1 MSSKAAGMDE
11 SLLGT
16 LVFDLI
22 TTAWPLSRARGGVM
36 CLATSP
42 ERAWNLCML
51 LRKLLSALPA
61 LVVALA
67 FGAPAVLPQAARAE
81 PVQTGHIE
89 VELVAQEAGAA
100 PGATVYVA
108 LRQKIQ
114 PGWHT
119 YWRNPGDAGDSTKIV
134 WTLPPGWTA
143 GDIVWPTPEKS
154 RVGPLLDF
162 AYTGEVLLPV
172 PISVPANA
180 QVGSIVTLK
189 AAAAFLV
196 CEQVCVPEDAVVTL
210 TLPVVAGTPATDPKW
225 GAKVAETLAKA
236 PKPAG
241 LKAVFHLE
249 GGVLKLAVT
258 GAPLKGADVAGAFFY
273 PYSGKV
279 IEHPPEQKIDCG
291 PEGLTLSLTPGYDF
305 TQGTPPTELAG
316 VLALNGAAYEIT
328 ATPGAI
334 PAEAGGLGAPP
345 AAPAKAA
352 GSSDGVSL
360 GLPLAV
366 AFAFLGG
373 LILNLM
379 PCVFPILSMKAAS
392 LTAHAHDA
400 GKTRAQGLAFLAG
413 VVVTF
418 LVLAGLLIAV
428 RAGGAAVGWGFQLQ
442 SPAVV
447 AALALLML
455 LVALNMSGVFEVGAS
470 VQGVASGAGG
480 TGVAGAFLTGALAV
494 VVAAPCTAPF
504 MAGALGYALT
514 QPPLL
519 SLAVFLALA
528 LGFAAPFVLLAFVP
542 ALLSRLPRPGPWMDV
557 LKKGLAFPMYA
568 TAAWLAWVFSQ
579 QTGSIPLAA
588 LLAASVLVAFAG
600 WLYGLGQAR
609 SIAGKNGVAAF
620 VIAGLSVLAAIALVV
635 AGVRAMPSASASTA
649 PAAALSSGPGL
660 PAETWSPEKVAA
672 LQAQGK
678 VVMVD
683 FTADWCVT
691 CKVNEGTALKGQR
704 VIDAF
709 KASNAVYLKADW
721 TKRDAVIAAALAE
734 HGRAGVPLY
743 LVYPKGSGAPV
754 VLPQLLT
761 EGLVVEAVEKAAKG

>member
-1 MSSKAAGMDE
+1 
-11 SLLGT
+11 
-16 LVFDLI
+16 
-22 TTAWPLSRARGGVM
+22 M
-36 CLATSP
+36 CVAP
-42 ERAWNLCML
+42 PPPRAWNPLMS
-51 LRKLLSALPA
+51 LRKLLSVLPA
-61 LVVALA
+61 LVIALLL
-67 FGAPAVLPQAARAE
+67 GAPLFTGAAQAQ
-81 PVQTGHIE
+81 PVQSGHIE

-100 PGATVYVA
+100 PGSTIYVA

-119 YWRNPGDAGDSTKIV
+119 YWRNPGDAGDATRIA
-134 WTLPPGWTA
+134 WTLPAGWTA

-162 AYTGEVLLPV
+162 AYTGQVLLPV
-172 PISVPANA
+172 PISVPADA
-180 QVGSIVTLK
+180 QVGSVVTLK

-210 TLPVVAGTPATDPKW
+210 TLPVVAGVPGPDPKW
-225 GAKVAETLAKA
+225 GAQVADTLAKA

-241 LKAVFHLE
+241 LKAMFHLD
-249 GGVLKLAVT
+249 GSVLKLAVT
-258 GAPLKGADVAGAFFY
+258 GAPLKGADVSGAFFY

-279 IEHPPEQKIDCG
+279 IEHPPEQGIERG
-291 PEGLTLSLTPGYDF
+291 PDGLTLSLTPGYDF
-305 TQGTPPTELAG
+305 TQAEAKPTELAG

-328 ATPGAI
+328 ATPGTI
-334 PAEAGGLGAPP
+334 PAEAGGLGAP
-345 AAPAKAA
+345 ASAPTKAA
-352 GSSDGVSL
+352 GSSQGASL

-400 GKTRAQGLAFLAG
+400 GKTRLQGLAFLVG

-418 LVLAGLLIAV
+418 LALAGLLIAV

-442 SPAVV
+442 SPVVV
-447 AALALLML
+447 AALTLLML

-470 VQGVASGAGG
+470 VQGVASGARGSGLGG
-480 TGVAGAFLTGALAV
+480 SFLTGALAV

-519 SLAVFLALA
+519 SLAVFLGLA
-528 LGFAAPFVLLAFVP
+528 LGFAAPFVLLAFIP
-542 ALLSRLPRPGPWMDV
+542 GLLARLPRPGPWMDV

-579 QTGSIPLAA
+579 QTGGIPLAA
-588 LLAASVLVAFAG
+588 LLAASVLVAFAA
-600 WLYGLGQAR
+600 WLYGLAQAR
-609 SIAGKNGVAAF
+609 SIAGKGGAVPFIVAF
-620 VIAGLSVLAAIALVV
+620 VALAAAIALVV
-635 AGVRAMPSASASTA
+635 LAARGEPPAPPPMVEGA
-649 PAAALSSGPGL
+649 PAASGASL
-660 PAETWSPEKVAA
+660 AAEPWSPEKAKA
-672 LQAQGK
+672 LQAEGK

-691 CKVNEGTALKGQR
+691 CKVNEGAALKGKR
-704 VIDAF
+704 LADTF
-709 KASNAVYLKADW
+709 KANDAVLLRADW

-743 LVYPKGSGAPV
+743 LVYPKGSGDPV
-754 VLPQLLT
+754 ILPQLLT
-761 EGLVVEAVEKAAKG
+761 EGLVIEAVEKAAEG

>member
-1 MSSKAAGMDE
+1 MS
-11 SLLGT
+11 
-16 LVFDLI
+16 
-22 TTAWPLSRARGGVM
+22 
-36 CLATSP
+36 
-42 ERAWNLCML
+42 
-51 LRKLLSALPA
+51 LRKLFSFVPA
-61 LVVALA
+61 LIVALLL
-67 FGAPAVLPQAARAE
+67 GAPAFTSAARAE

-89 VELVAQEAGAA
+89 VELVSQEAGAA
-100 PGATVYVA
+100 PGSTVFVA

-119 YWRNPGDAGDSTKIV
+119 YWRNPGDAGDATRIA

-180 QVGSIVTLK
+180 QVGSVVTLK

-210 TLPVVAGTPATDPKW
+210 TLPVVAGMPAADPKW
-225 GAKVAETLAKA
+225 GAKVADTLAKA

-241 LKAVFHLE
+241 LKAVFSLQ
-249 GGVLKLAVT
+249 GSVLKLAVT
-258 GAPLKGADVAGAFFY
+258 GAPLKGADVSGAFFY

-279 IEHPPEQKIDCG
+279 IEHPPEQAIERG

-305 TQGTPPTELAG
+305 TQAETKPTEMAG

-334 PAEAGGLGAPP
+334 PAEAGGLGAPAA
-345 AAPAKAA
+345 AAPPLK
-352 GSSDGVSL
+352 DGFVRFDDGPGL

-366 AFAFLGG
+366 VFAFIGG

-400 GKTRAQGLAFLAG
+400 GKTRVQGLAFLAG

-418 LVLAGLLIAV
+418 LALAGALIAV
-428 RAGGAAVGWGFQLQ
+428 RAGGTAVGWGFQLQ

-480 TGVAGAFLTGALAV
+480 GGGLGGSFLTGALAV

-514 QPPLL
+514 QPPLA
-519 SLAVFLALA
+519 SLLVFLGLA
-528 LGFAAPFVLLAFVP
+528 LGFAAPFVLLAFIP
-542 ALLSRLPRPGPWMDV
+542 GLLARLPRPGPWMDV

-588 LLAASVLVAFAG
+588 LLFACVLVAFAA
-600 WLYGLGQAR
+600 WLYGLAQAR
-609 SIAGKNGVAAF
+609 QISGKSAAVPF
-620 VIAGLSVLAAIALVV
+620 VVVGLSVIAAIALVV
-635 AGVRAMPSASASTA
+635 VGVRAVPATSASAAAPSAELST
-649 PAAALSSGPGL
+649 GPGL
-660 PAETWSPEKVAA
+660 TAEPWSPEKVKA
-672 LQAQGK
+672 LQAEGK

-704 VIDAF
+704 LVDAF
-709 KASNAVYLKADW
+709 KSSDAVLLRADW
-721 TKRDAVIAAALAE
+721 TKRDATIAAALSE

-743 LVYPKGSGAPV
+743 LVYPKGSGEPV
-754 VLPQLLT
+754 ILPQLLT
-761 EGLVVEAVEKAAKG
+761 EGLVIEAIEKAAKG

>member
-1 MSSKAAGMDE
+1 MS
-11 SLLGT
+11 
-16 LVFDLI
+16 
-22 TTAWPLSRARGGVM
+22 
-36 CLATSP
+36 
-42 ERAWNLCML
+42 
-51 LRKLLSALPA
+51 LRKLFAVLPA
-61 LVVALA
+61 LVVALLL
-67 FGAPAVLPQAARAE
+67 GAPLFSGDAKAD

-89 VELVAQEAGAA
+89 VELVSQEAGVA
-100 PGATVYVA
+100 PGSTVYVA

-119 YWRNPGDAGDSTKIV
+119 YWRNPGDAGDATRIV
-134 WTLPPGWTA
+134 WTLPAGWTA

-180 QVGSIVTLK
+180 QVGSVVTLK

-210 TLPVVAGTPATDPKW
+210 TLPVVAGMPGTDPKW

-241 LKAVFHLE
+241 LKAVFELQ
-249 GGVLKLAVT
+249 GSVLKLAVT
-258 GAPLKGADVAGAFFY
+258 GAPLKGADISGAFFY

-279 IEHPPEQKIDCG
+279 IEHPPEQAIERG

-305 TQGTPPTELAG
+305 TQAEAKPTELSG

-328 ATPGAI
+328 ATPGTI
-334 PAEAGGLGAPP
+334 PAAAGGLGAPP
-345 AAPAKAA
+345 AAPAKAH
-352 GSSDGVSL
+352 GSAEGASL

-400 GKTRAQGLAFLAG
+400 GKTRVQGLAFLAG

-470 VQGVASGAGG
+470 VQGVASGASGSGIGG
-480 TGVAGAFLTGALAV
+480 SFLTGALAV
-494 VVAAPCTAPF
+494 LVAAPCTAPF

-519 SLAVFLALA
+519 SLAVFLGLA
-528 LGFAAPFVLLAFVP
+528 LGFAAPFVILAFVP
-542 ALLSRLPRPGPWMDV
+542 ALLGRLPRPGPWMDV

-568 TAAWLAWVFSQ
+568 TAAWLAWVYSQ

-588 LLAASVLVAFAG
+588 LLAASVLVAFAA
-600 WLYGLGQAR
+600 WLYGLAQAR
-609 SIAGKNGVAAF
+609 QIGGKGAAVPF
-620 VIAGLSVLAAIALVV
+620 VLAALSLAAAVALVV
-635 AGVRAMPSASASTA
+635 VGVRAA
-649 PAAALSSGPGL
+649 PAASTPAAAASAEAPAGPGL
-660 PAETWSPEKVAA
+660 ASEPWSPEKVAA

-704 VIDAF
+704 LIDAF
-709 KASNAVYLKADW
+709 KASDAVLLRADW
-721 TKRDAVIAAALAE
+721 TKRDATIAAALAE

-743 LVYPKGSGAPV
+743 LVYPKGSGEPV
-754 VLPQLLT
+754 ILPQLLT
-761 EGLVVEAVEKAAKG
+761 EGLVIEAIEKAAKG

>member
-1 MSSKAAGMDE
+1 
-11 SLLGT
+11 LG
-16 LVFDLI
+16 
-22 TTAWPLSRARGGVM
+22 
-36 CLATSP
+36 
-42 ERAWNLCML
+42 RAWNPFMP
-51 LRKLLSALPA
+51 LRKLFAVLSALVIA
-61 LVVALA
+61 LLL
-67 FGAPAVLPQAARAE
+67 GAPLAKAD

-89 VELVAQEAGAA
+89 VELVSQEAGAA
-100 PGATVYVA
+100 PGGVVYVA

-134 WTLPPGWTA
+134 WTLPAGWTA

-172 PISVPANA
+172 PINVPANA
-180 QVGSIVTLK
+180 QVGSVVTLK

-210 TLPVVAGTPATDPKW
+210 SLPVVAGVPGPDPKW
-225 GAKVAETLAKA
+225 AAKVADTLAKA

-241 LKAVFHLE
+241 LKAVFDLQ
-249 GGVLKLAVT
+249 GSVLKLAVT
-258 GAPLKGADVAGAFFY
+258 GAPLKGADVSGAFFY

-279 IEHPPEQKIDCG
+279 IEHPPEQAIERG

-305 TQGTPPTELAG
+305 TQAEEKPSELSG

-328 ATPGAI
+328 ATPGTI
-334 PAEAGGLGAPP
+334 PAQAGGLGAPP
-345 AAPAKAA
+345 AAAPPLKAGFVRFDDGPA
-352 GSSDGVSL
+352 L

-400 GKTRAQGLAFLAG
+400 GKTRVQGLAFLAG

-418 LVLAGLLIAV
+418 LLLAGLLIAV

-470 VQGVASGAGG
+470 VQGVASGASGNGVGG
-480 TGVAGAFLTGALAV
+480 SFLTGALAV
-494 VVAAPCTAPF
+494 LVAAPCTAPF

-519 SLAVFLALA
+519 SLAVFLGLA
-528 LGFAAPFVLLAFVP
+528 LGFAAPFVILAFAP

-588 LLAASVLVAFAG
+588 LLAASVLVAFAA
-600 WLYGLGQAR
+600 WLYGLAQDR
-609 SIAGKNGVAAF
+609 RIAGKGAAVPF
-620 VIAGLSVLAAIALVV
+620 VLAALSVAAAIALVAV
-635 AGVRAMPSASASTA
+635 GVRAAPAVST
-649 PAAALSSGPGL
+649 PAAASAELSSGPGL
-660 PAETWSPEKVAA
+660 ASEPWSPEKVAA
-672 LQAQGK
+672 LQAEGK

-704 VIDAF
+704 LVDTF
-709 KASNAVYLKADW
+709 KASNAVLLRADW

-743 LVYPKGSGAPV
+743 LVYPKGGGEPA

-761 EGLVVEAVEKAAKG
+761 EGLVIEAVETAARGA

>member
-1 MSSKAAGMDE
+1 M
-11 SLLGT
+11 
-16 LVFDLI
+16 
-22 TTAWPLSRARGGVM
+22 PLRRLFAV
-36 CLATSP
+36 
-42 ERAWNLCML
+42 
-51 LRKLLSALPA
+51 LPA
-61 LVVALA
+61 LVILLCAGMAGLGGTA
-67 FGAPAVLPQAARAE
+67 KAD

-89 VELVAQEAGAA
+89 VELVSQEAGAA
-100 PGATVYVA
+100 PGSTVYVA

-119 YWRNPGDAGDSTKIV
+119 YWRNPGDAGDATRIV
-134 WTLPPGWTA
+134 WTLPAGWTA

-180 QVGSIVTLK
+180 QVGSVVTLK

-210 TLPVVAGTPATDPKW
+210 TLPVVAGMPATDKGW

-241 LKAVFHLE
+241 LKAVFALQ
-249 GGVLKLAVT
+249 GSVLKLAVT
-258 GAPLKGADVAGAFFY
+258 GAPLKGADLSGAFFY

-279 IEHPPEQKIDCG
+279 IEHPPEQAIERG

-305 TQGTPPTELAG
+305 TQAEAKPTELAG

-334 PAEAGGLGAPP
+334 PAGAGGLGAPP
-345 AAPAKAA
+345 AAPAKAH
-352 GSSDGVSL
+352 GSADGASL

-400 GKTRAQGLAFLAG
+400 GRTRVQGLAFLAG

-418 LVLAGLLIAV
+418 LALAGLLIAV

-447 AALALLML
+447 AGLALLML

-480 TGVAGAFLTGALAV
+480 SGPSSQGLGGSFLTGALAV

-504 MAGALGYALT
+504 MAGALGFALT
-514 QPPLL
+514 QPPLA
-519 SLAVFLALA
+519 SLLVFLALA
-528 LGFAAPFVLLAFVP
+528 LGFAAPFVLLAFIP
-542 ALLSRLPRPGPWMDV
+542 GLLARLPRPGPWMDV

-588 LLAASVLVAFAG
+588 LLAASVLVAFAA
-600 WLYGLGQAR
+600 WLYGLAQGR
-609 SIAGKNGVAAF
+609 RIEGKGALVPFGLAALSLVAA
-620 VIAGLSVLAAIALVV
+620 VALVAV
-635 AGVRAMPSASASTA
+635 GVRAA
-649 PAAALSSGPGL
+649 PAVAAATSAEVPAGPGL
-660 PAETWSPEKVAA
+660 ASEAWSPEKVKA

-704 VIDAF
+704 VVDAF
-709 KASNAVYLKADW
+709 RASDTVLLRADW
-721 TKRDAVIAAALAE
+721 TKRDATIAAALAE

-743 LVYPKGSGAPV
+743 LVYPKGSGEPA

-761 EGLVVEAVEKAAKG
+761 EGLVIEAVEKAAKG

>member
-1 MSSKAAGMDE
+1 MS
-11 SLLGT
+11 
-16 LVFDLI
+16 F
-22 TTAWPLSRARGGVM
+22 
-36 CLATSP
+36 
-42 ERAWNLCML
+42 
-51 LRKLLSALPA
+51 RKLLAVLPA
-61 LVVALA
+61 LVIALLL
-67 FGAPAVLPQAARAE
+67 GAPLFTGGAQAQ
-81 PVQTGHIE
+81 PVQSGHIE

-100 PGATVYVA
+100 PGATIYVA
-108 LRQKIQ
+108 LRQKIL

-119 YWRNPGDAGDSTKIV
+119 YWRNPGDAGDATRIV
-134 WTLPPGWTA
+134 WTLPAGWTA

-180 QVGSIVTLK
+180 QVGSVVTLK

-210 TLPVVAGTPATDPKW
+210 TLPVVAGVPGPDPKW
-225 GAKVAETLAKA
+225 GAKVTETLAKA

-241 LKAVFHLE
+241 LKAVFSLQ
-249 GGVLKLAVT
+249 GSVLKLAVT
-258 GAPLKGADVAGAFFY
+258 GAPLKGADVSGAFFY

-279 IEHPPEQKIDCG
+279 IEHPPEQGIERG
-291 PEGLTLSLTPGYDF
+291 SEGLTLSLTPGYDF

-316 VLALNGAAYEIT
+316 VLALNGAAYEVT
-328 ATPGAI
+328 ATPGTI
-334 PAEAGGLGAPP
+334 PAEAGGLGAP
-345 AAPAKAA
+345 AATAKAA
-352 GSSDGVSL
+352 SGGPAL

-400 GKTRAQGLAFLAG
+400 GKTRLQGLAFLAG

-470 VQGVASGAGG
+470 VQGVASGASGSGLGG
-480 TGVAGAFLTGALAV
+480 SFLTGALAV

-519 SLAVFLALA
+519 SLAVFLGLA
-528 LGFAAPFVLLAFVP
+528 LGFAAPFVLLAFIP
-542 ALLSRLPRPGPWMDV
+542 GLLARLPRPGPWMDV

-568 TAAWLAWVFSQ
+568 TAAWLAWVFAQ
-579 QTGSIPLAA
+579 QTGSVPLAA

-600 WLYGLGQAR
+600 WLYGLAQGR
-609 SIAGKNGVAAF
+609 RIEGKSAGVPF
-620 VIAGLSVLAAIALVV
+620 VLAGLSVIAAVALVV
-635 AGVRAMPSASASTA
+635 VGVRSVPAASTPSAVASAEA
-649 PAAALSSGPGL
+649 PAGPGL
-660 PAETWSPEKVAA
+660 AAEVWSPEKVKT
-672 LQAQGK
+672 LQAEGK

-691 CKVNEGTALKGQR
+691 CKVNEGAALKGQR
-704 VIDAF
+704 LADTF
-709 KASNAVYLKADW
+709 KASNAVLLRADW
-721 TKRDAVIAAALAE
+721 TKRDATIAAALAE

-743 LVYPKGSGAPV
+743 LVYPKDGGVPV
-754 VLPQLLT
+754 ILPQLLT
-761 EGLVVEAVEKAAKG
+761 EGLVIEAVEKAAKG

>member
-1 MSSKAAGMDE
+1 
-11 SLLGT
+11 
-16 LVFDLI
+16 
-22 TTAWPLSRARGGVM
+22 
-36 CLATSP
+36 
-42 ERAWNLCML
+42 ML
-51 LRKLLSALPA
+51 LRRLFSVLST
-61 LVVALA
+61 LVVAMVLGVSLLPARVLA
-67 FGAPAVLPQAARAE
+67 D

-89 VELVAQEAGAA
+89 VELVSQEAGAA
-100 PGATVYVA
+100 PGATVFVA

-119 YWRNPGDAGDSTKIV
+119 YWRNPGDAGDATRIV
-134 WTLPPGWTA
+134 WTLPPGWSA

-172 PISVPANA
+172 PISVPADA
-180 QVGSIVTLK
+180 RVGQVVTLK

-210 TLPVVAGTPATDPKW
+210 TLPVVAGTPAADPKW
-225 GAKVAETLAKA
+225 GGKVAETLAKA

-241 LKAVFHLE
+241 LKAVFDLQ

-279 IEHPPEQKIDCG
+279 IEHPPEQAIERG

-305 TQGTPPTELAG
+305 TQAEAKPTELSG
-316 VLALNGAAYEIT
+316 VLALNGAAYEVT
-328 ATPGAI
+328 AVPGPI
-334 PAEAGGLGAPP
+334 PAQAGGLGAP
-345 AAPAKAA
+345 AALAKTSHGAN
-352 GSSDGVSL
+352 L

-400 GKTRAQGLAFLAG
+400 GKTRIQGLAFLAG

-428 RAGGAAVGWGFQLQ
+428 RAGGDAVGWGFQLQ

-470 VQGVASGAGG
+470 VQGVAAGTSGAGIG
-480 TGVAGAFLTGALAV
+480 GSFLTGTLAV

-519 SLAVFLALA
+519 ALAVFLGLA
-528 LGFAAPFVLLAFVP
+528 LGFAAPFVLLAFIP
-542 ALLSRLPRPGPWMDV
+542 GLLARLPRPGPWMDV

-579 QTGSIPLAA
+579 QAGSIPLA
-588 LLAASVLVAFAG
+588 LILAAAVVTAFAA
-600 WLYGLGQAR
+600 WLYGLAQAR
-609 SIAGKNGVAAF
+609 RIAGKGGVVPFGLAAVSLVAA
-620 VIAGLSVLAAIALVV
+620 VTLVV
-635 AGVRAMPSASASTA
+635 GGVRHA
-649 PAAALSSGPGL
+649 PAAAPAAEATAPAGPSL
-660 PAETWSPEKVAA
+660 ASEPWSPEKVQV
-672 LQAQGK
+672 LQAEGK

-691 CKVNEGTALKGQR
+691 CKVNEGAALKGQR
-704 VIDAF
+704 LVDAF
-709 KASNAVYLKADW
+709 KASNAVLLRADW
-721 TKRDAVIAAALAE
+721 TRRDPVIAAALAE

-743 LVYPKGSGAPV
+743 LVYPAKGGEPTI
-754 VLPQLLT
+754 LPQLLT
-761 EGLVVEAVEKAAKG
+761 EGLVIEAVEKAAKS

>member
-1 MSSKAAGMDE
+1 MS
-11 SLLGT
+11 
-16 LVFDLI
+16 
-22 TTAWPLSRARGGVM
+22 
-36 CLATSP
+36 CNLAP
-42 ERAWNLCML
+42 VGRAWNPFMS
-51 LRKLLSALPA
+51 LRKLFAVVPA
-61 LVVALA
+61 LMGALLL
-67 FGAPAVLPQAARAE
+67 GAPLLAGAAKAE

-89 VELVAQEAGAA
+89 VELVSQEAGAV
-100 PGATVYVA
+100 PGGVVYVA

-119 YWRNPGDAGDSTKIV
+119 YWRNPGDAGDATKIV
-134 WTLPPGWTA
+134 WTLPAGWTA

-172 PISVPANA
+172 PITVPANA
-180 QVGSIVTLK
+180 QVGSVVTLK

-210 TLPVVAGTPATDPKW
+210 TLPVVAGMPQADPKW
-225 GAKVAETLAKA
+225 GAKVADTLAKA

-241 LKAVFHLE
+241 LKAVFELR
-249 GGVLKLAVT
+249 GSVLKLAVT
-258 GAPLKGADVAGAFFY
+258 GAPLKGADVSGAFFY

-279 IEHPPEQKIDCG
+279 IEHPPEQAIERG

-305 TQGTPPTELAG
+305 TQAEAKPTELAG

-328 ATPGAI
+328 ATPGTI

-352 GSSDGVSL
+352 GSAQGASL

-373 LILNLM
+373 LVLNLM

-392 LTAHAHDA
+392 LTTHAHHA
-400 GKTRAQGLAFLAG
+400 GKARVQGLAFLAG

-418 LVLAGLLIAV
+418 LLLAGLLIAV

-442 SPAVV
+442 SPVVV
-447 AALALLML
+447 AGLALLML

-470 VQGVASGAGG
+470 VQGVGAGAGG
-480 TGVAGAFLTGALAV
+480 NGVGGSFLTGALAV
-494 VVAAPCTAPF
+494 LVAAPCTAPF

-519 SLAVFLALA
+519 SLAVFLGLA
-528 LGFAAPFVLLAFVP
+528 LGFAAPFVILAFAP

-568 TAAWLAWVFSQ
+568 TAAWLAWVYSQ

-588 LLAASVLVAFAG
+588 LLAASVLVAFAA
-600 WLYGLGQAR
+600 WLYGLAQAR
-609 SIAGKNGVAAF
+609 SIAGKGAAVPF
-620 VIAGLSVLAAIALVV
+620 VLAALSLVAAAALVV
-635 AGVRAMPSASASTA
+635 LGVRAVPAASA
-649 PAAALSSGPGL
+649 PAAATTAQAPAGPGL
-660 PAETWSPEKVAA
+660 SAEAWSPEKVAA
-672 LQAQGK
+672 LQAEGK

-704 VIDAF
+704 LVDAF
-709 KASNAVYLKADW
+709 KASDAVLLRADW
-721 TKRDAVIAAALAE
+721 TKRDATIAAALAE
-734 HGRAGVPLY
+734 HGRVGVPLY
-743 LVYPKGSGAPV
+743 LVYPKGSGEPV
-754 VLPQLLT
+754 ILPQLLT
-761 EGLVVEAVEKAAKG
+761 EGLVIEAIEKAAS

>member
-1 MSSKAAGMDE
+1 MS
-11 SLLGT
+11 
-16 LVFDLI
+16 
-22 TTAWPLSRARGGVM
+22 
-36 CLATSP
+36 
-42 ERAWNLCML
+42 

-61 LVVALA
+61 LVVALLL
-67 FGAPAVLPQAARAE
+67 GAPAFTGMAWAE
-81 PVQTGHIE
+81 PVHTGHID
-89 VELVAQEAGAA
+89 VELISQEAGAA
-100 PGATVYVA
+100 PGSTVFVA

-119 YWRNPGDAGDSTKIV
+119 YWRNPGDAGDATRIA
-134 WTLPPGWTA
+134 WTLPPGWAA

-180 QVGSIVTLK
+180 QVGSVVTLK

-210 TLPVVAGTPATDPKW
+210 TLPVVAGMPQADPKW
-225 GAKVAETLAKA
+225 GAKVADTLAKA

-241 LKAVFHLE
+241 LKAVFNLQ
-249 GGVLKLAVT
+249 GSVLKLAVT

-279 IEHPPEQKIDCG
+279 IEHPPEQAIERG

-305 TQGTPPTELAG
+305 TQAEAKPTELAG

-334 PAEAGGLGAPP
+334 PAGAGGLGAP
-345 AAPAKAA
+345 AAAKTLSQPVA
-352 GSSDGVSL
+352 SL

-366 AFAFLGG
+366 VFAFIGG

-400 GKTRAQGLAFLAG
+400 GKTRVQGLAFLAG

-480 TGVAGAFLTGALAV
+480 GGGLGGSFLTGALAV

-514 QPPLL
+514 QPPLA
-519 SLAVFLALA
+519 SLLVFLGLA
-528 LGFAAPFVLLAFVP
+528 LGFAAPFVLLAFIP
-542 ALLSRLPRPGPWMDV
+542 GLLARLPRPGPWMDV

-568 TAAWLAWVFSQ
+568 TAAWLAWVYGQ
-579 QTGSIPLAA
+579 QTGSIPLGA
-588 LLAASVLVAFAG
+588 LLAASVLVAFAA

-609 SIAGKNGVAAF
+609 SIMGKSVGVPF
-620 VIAGLSVLAAIALVV
+620 VLAGLAGLAAIALVV
-635 AGVRAMPSASASTA
+635 VGVRAVPATSAPSVMASAEA
-649 PAAALSSGPGL
+649 PAGPGL
-660 PAETWSPEKVAA
+660 AAEPWSPERVKA
-672 LQAQGK
+672 LQAEGK

-704 VIDAF
+704 LVDAF
-709 KASNAVYLKADW
+709 QASDAVLLRADW
-721 TKRDAVIAAALAE
+721 TKRDATIAAALSE

-743 LVYPKGSGAPV
+743 LVYPKGGGEPV
-754 VLPQLLT
+754 ILPQLLT
-761 EGLVVEAVEKAAKG
+761 EGLVIEAIEKAAKG

>member
-1 MSSKAAGMDE
+1 
-11 SLLGT
+11 
-16 LVFDLI
+16 
-22 TTAWPLSRARGGVM
+22 
-36 CLATSP
+36 
-42 ERAWNLCML
+42 
-51 LRKLLSALPA
+51 
-61 LVVALA
+61 
-67 FGAPAVLPQAARAE
+67 
-81 PVQTGHIE
+81 
-89 VELVAQEAGAA
+89 
-100 PGATVYVA
+100 
-108 LRQKIQ
+108 
-114 PGWHT
+114 
-119 YWRNPGDAGDSTKIV
+119 
-134 WTLPPGWTA
+134 
-143 GDIVWPTPEKS
+143 
-154 RVGPLLDF
+154 
-162 AYTGEVLLPV
+162 V
-172 PISVPANA
+172 PISVPADA
-180 QVGSIVTLK
+180 RIGSIATLK

-210 TLPVVAGTPATDPKW
+210 ALPVVAGAPQADPKW

-241 LKAVFHLE
+241 LKAVFELQ
-249 GGVLKLAVT
+249 GSVLKLAVT
-258 GAPLKGADVAGAFFY
+258 GAPLKGADLSGAFFF

-279 IEHPPEQKIDCG
+279 IEHPPEQAIERG

-305 TQGTPPTELAG
+305 TQAETKPTELVG

-328 ATPGAI
+328 ATPGTI
-334 PAEAGGLGAPP
+334 PADAGGLGAPA
-345 AAPAKAA
+345 AAPVKAPA
-352 GSSDGVSL
+352 EGASL

-392 LTAHAHDA
+392 LTAHAHHA
-400 GKTRAQGLAFLAG
+400 EKARVQGLAFLAG

-470 VQGVASGAGG
+470 VQNAASGAGG
-480 TGVAGAFLTGALAV
+480 GGNGVGGSFLTGALAV
-494 VVAAPCTAPF
+494 LVAAPCTAPF

-514 QPPLL
+514 QPPLP
-519 SLAVFLALA
+519 SLAVFLGLA
-528 LGFAAPFVLLAFVP
+528 LGFAAPFVILSFVPGLLA
-542 ALLSRLPRPGPWMDV
+542 RLPRPGPWMDV

-568 TAAWLAWVFSQ
+568 TAAWLAWVYSQ
-579 QTGSIPLAA
+579 QTGGIPLAA
-588 LLAASVLVAFAG
+588 LLAASVLVAFAA

-609 SIAGKNGVAAF
+609 RIEGKGAA
-620 VIAGLSVLAAIALVV
+620 VPLGLAALSLAAAVALVV
-635 AGVRAMPSASASTA
+635 LGVRAVPATSTS
-649 PAAALSSGPGL
+649 AAAPDQAAAGPGL
-660 PAETWSPEKVAA
+660 ASEPWSPEKVKD

-704 VIDAF
+704 LVDAF
-709 KASNAVYLKADW
+709 KANDAVLLRADW

-743 LVYPKGSGAPV
+743 LVYPKGGGEPV
-754 VLPQLLT
+754 ILPQLLT
-761 EGLVVEAVEKAAKG
+761 EGLVIEAVEKAAKG

>member
-1 MSSKAAGMDE
+1 MF
-11 SLLGT
+11 
-16 LVFDLI
+16 V
-22 TTAWPLSRARGGVM
+22 RR
-36 CLATSP
+36 
-42 ERAWNLCML
+42 
-51 LRKLLSALPA
+51 LLSLVPA
-61 LVVALA
+61 LLVAAALA
-67 FGAPAVLPQAARAE
+67 SPVLPGLARAA

-89 VELVAQEAGAA
+89 VELVGQETGAA
-100 PGATVYVA
+100 PGATLFVA

-119 YWRNPGDAGDSTKIV
+119 YWRNPGDAGDATRIA

-154 RVGPLLDF
+154 RVGPLLDY
-162 AYTGEVLLPV
+162 AYTGQVLLPT
-172 PISVPANA
+172 PITVPADA
-180 QVGSIVTLK
+180 RVGSVVTLK

-210 TLPVVAGTPATDPKW
+210 TLPVVAGMPAADPVW
-225 GAKVAETLAKA
+225 GQKIAETLAKA

-241 LKAVFHLE
+241 LKAVFSLQ
-249 GGVLKLAVT
+249 GPVLKLAVT
-258 GAPLKGADVAGAFFY
+258 GAPLVGADLAGAYFY
-273 PYSGKV
+273 PYSGKA
-279 IEHPPEQKIDCG
+279 IEHPPEQGIERG
-291 PEGLTLSLTPGYDF
+291 PRGLTLSLTPGYDF
-305 TQGTPPTELAG
+305 TQGTPPAQLDG
-316 VLALNGAAYEIT
+316 VLALNGAAYEIAAT
-328 ATPGAI
+328 AGTI
-334 PAEAGGLGAPP
+334 PADAQGLGPP

-352 GSSDGVSL
+352 GASL

-392 LTAHAHDA
+392 LAAHAHHA
-400 GKTRAQGLAFLAG
+400 GRTRLQGLAFLAG

-442 SPAVV
+442 SPPVV
-447 AALALLML
+447 AVLALLVL

-470 VQGVASGAGG
+470 VQGVGSGASGE
-480 TGVAGAFLTGALAV
+480 GVAGAFLTGALAV

-519 SLAVFLALA
+519 SLAVFLGLA
-528 LGFAAPFVLLAFVP
+528 LGFAAPFVLLAFIP
-542 ALLSRLPRPGPWMDV
+542 GLLARLPRPGPWMDL

-579 QTGSIPLAA
+579 QAGGMPLAA
-588 LLAASVLVAFAG
+588 LLAASVLVAFAA
-600 WLYGLGQAR
+600 WLYGLAQAR
-609 SIAGKNGVAAF
+609 RIAGQGAAVPF
-620 VIAGLSVLAAIALVV
+620 AAAALSLIAAVALVAV
-635 AGVRAMPSASASTA
+635 GLRAEPGPATAASPASTA
-649 PAAALSSGPGL
+649 PAGPGL
-660 PAETWSPEKVAA
+660 AAEPWSPEKVAA

-704 VIDAF
+704 LADAF
-709 KASNAVYLKADW
+709 KASNAVLLRADW
-721 TKRDAVIAAALAE
+721 TRRDATIAAALAE

-743 LVYPKGSGAPV
+743 LVYPKGGGDPA

-761 EGLVVEAVEKAAKG
+761 EGLVIEAIEKAAA

>member
-1 MSSKAAGMDE
+1 M
-11 SLLGT
+11 
-16 LVFDLI
+16 
-22 TTAWPLSRARGGVM
+22 PLRRLFAV
-36 CLATSP
+36 
-42 ERAWNLCML
+42 
-51 LRKLLSALPA
+51 LPA
-61 LVVALA
+61 LVILLCA
-67 FGAPAVLPQAARAE
+67 GAMGLGGTAKAD

-89 VELVAQEAGAA
+89 VELVSQEAGAA
-100 PGATVYVA
+100 PGSTVYVA

-119 YWRNPGDAGDSTKIV
+119 YWRNPGDAGDATRIV
-134 WTLPPGWTA
+134 WTLPAGWTA

-172 PISVPANA
+172 PISVPASA
-180 QVGSIVTLK
+180 QVGSVVTLR

-210 TLPVVAGTPATDPKW
+210 TLPVVAGVPGADPKW
-225 GAKVAETLAKA
+225 GTKVAETLAKA

-241 LKAVFHLE
+241 LKAVFALQ
-249 GGVLKLAVT
+249 GSVLKLAVT
-258 GAPLKGADVAGAFFY
+258 GAPLKGADLSGAFFY

-279 IEHPPEQKIDCG
+279 IEHPPEQAIERG

-305 TQGTPPTELAG
+305 TQAEAKPTELAG

-334 PAEAGGLGAPP
+334 PAGAGGLGAPP
-345 AAPAKAA
+345 AAPAKAQA
-352 GSSDGVSL
+352 SDGASL

-400 GKTRAQGLAFLAG
+400 GRTRVQGLAFLAG

-447 AALALLML
+447 AGLALLML

-480 TGVAGAFLTGALAV
+480 SGSSSQGLGGSFLTGALAV

-514 QPPLL
+514 QPPLA
-519 SLAVFLALA
+519 SLLVFLALA
-528 LGFAAPFVLLAFVP
+528 LGFAAPFVLLAFIP
-542 ALLSRLPRPGPWMDV
+542 GLLARLPRPGPWMDV

-568 TAAWLAWVFSQ
+568 TAAWLAWVYSQ

-588 LLAASVLVAFAG
+588 LLAASVLVAFAA
-600 WLYGLGQAR
+600 WLYGLAQAR
-609 SIAGKNGVAAF
+609 RIEGKGATAPF
-620 VIAGLSVLAAIALVV
+620 ILAALSLAAALALVV
-635 AGVRAMPSASASTA
+635 AGVRAAPAASA
-649 PAAALSSGPGL
+649 PAAASAEAAAGPGL
-660 PAETWSPEKVAA
+660 ASEPWSPEKVKA

-704 VIDAF
+704 LVDAF
-709 KASNAVYLKADW
+709 KASDAVLLRADW
-721 TKRDAVIAAALAE
+721 TKRDATIAAALAE

-743 LVYPKGSGAPV
+743 LVYPKGSGEPV
-754 VLPQLLT
+754 ILPQLLT
-761 EGLVVEAVEKAAKG
+761 EGLVIEAVETAART

>member
-1 MSSKAAGMDE
+1 
-11 SLLGT
+11 
-16 LVFDLI
+16 
-22 TTAWPLSRARGGVM
+22 
-36 CLATSP
+36 
-42 ERAWNLCML
+42 ML
-51 LRKLLSALPA
+51 LRRLSSVLPA
-61 LVVALA
+61 LIAVLALGGPLLAGKALA
-67 FGAPAVLPQAARAE
+67 D

-89 VELVAQEAGAA
+89 VELVSQEAGAA
-100 PGATVYVA
+100 PGATLFVA

-119 YWRNPGDAGDSTKIV
+119 YWRNPGDAGDATKIV
-134 WTLPPGWTA
+134 WTLPTGWTA
-143 GDIVWPTPEKS
+143 GDIVWPTPEQS

-162 AYTGEVLLPV
+162 AYSGEVLLPV
-172 PISVPANA
+172 PISVPADA
-180 QVGSIVTLK
+180 QVGSVVTLK

-210 TLPVVAGTPATDPKW
+210 TLPVVAGVPAADPKW

-241 LKAVFHLE
+241 LRAVFRLE
-249 GGVLKLAVT
+249 GAVLKLAVT
-258 GAPLKGADVAGAFFY
+258 GPPLKGADVSGAFFY

-279 IEHPPEQKIDCG
+279 IEHPPEQKIERG
-291 PEGLTLSLTPGYDF
+291 PDGLTLSLTPGYDF
-305 TQGTPPTELAG
+305 TQAETPPTELAG
-316 VLALNGAAYEIT
+316 VLALDGAAYEIT
-328 ATPGAI
+328 ATPGTL
-334 PAEAGGLGAPP
+334 PPGAGGLGAP
-345 AAPAKAA
+345 AAPAKTA
-352 GSSDGVSL
+352 GGASAL

-400 GKTRAQGLAFLAG
+400 GKTRVQGLAFLVG

-418 LVLAGLLIAV
+418 LALAGLLLAV

-442 SPAVV
+442 TPAVV

-470 VQGVASGAGG
+470 VQGVASGASGG
-480 TGVAGAFLTGALAV
+480 GLGGSFLTGALAV

-519 SLAVFLALA
+519 SLAVFLGLA
-528 LGFAAPFVLLAFVP
+528 LGFAAPFVLLAFIP
-542 ALLSRLPRPGPWMDV
+542 GLLAGLPRPGPWMDV

-588 LLAASVLVAFAG
+588 LLAASVLVAFAA

-609 SIAGKNGVAAF
+609 RIAGKGAMVPLA
-620 VIAGLSVLAAIALVV
+620 LAALSLAAAVALVV
-635 AGVRAMPSASASTA
+635 LQLAFLSALAAAGFITAPTSVAASTET
-649 PAAALSSGPGL
+649 PAGPGL
-660 PAETWSPEKVAA
+660 TAEVWSPEKVKE
-672 LQAQGK
+672 LQAEGK

-691 CKVNEGTALKGQR
+691 CKVNEGAALKGQR
-704 VIDAF
+704 LVDAF
-709 KASNAVYLKADW
+709 KASNAVLLRADW
-721 TKRDAVIAAALAE
+721 TRRDATIAAALAE

-743 LVYPKGSGAPV
+743 LVYPKSGGAPV
-754 VLPQLLT
+754 ILPQLLT
-761 EGLVVEAVEKAAKG
+761 EGLVIEAVEKAAKS

>member
-1 MSSKAAGMDE
+1 
-11 SLLGT
+11 
-16 LVFDLI
+16 
-22 TTAWPLSRARGGVM
+22 
-36 CLATSP
+36 
-42 ERAWNLCML
+42 ML
-51 LRKLLSALPA
+51 LRRLLSVLPA

-67 FGAPAVLPQAARAE
+67 FGAPLLPGKATAA

-100 PGATVYVA
+100 PGATVFVA

-119 YWRNPGDAGDSTKIV
+119 YWRNPGDAGDATRIV

-172 PISVPANA
+172 PITVPADA
-180 QVGSIVTLK
+180 RVGSVVTLK

-210 TLPVVAGTPATDPKW
+210 TLPVVAGMPATDPAW
-225 GAKVAETLAKA
+225 GAKIAETLAKA
-236 PKPAG
+236 PKSAG
-241 LKAVFHLE
+241 LKAVFNLQ

-258 GAPLKGADVAGAFFY
+258 GPPLKGADLSGAFFY

-279 IEHPPEQKIDCG
+279 IEHPPEQAIERG

-305 TQGTPPTELAG
+305 TQGTPPTQLSG
-316 VLALNGAAYEIT
+316 VLALNGAAYEVT
-328 ATPGAI
+328 ATAGMI
-334 PAEAGGLGAPP
+334 PAGAGGLGAPP
-345 AAPAKAA
+345 AAPPLKAGFVRFDE
-352 GSSDGVSL
+352 GSSL

-400 GKTRAQGLAFLAG
+400 GKTRVQGLAFLAG

-418 LVLAGLLIAV
+418 LALAGLLIAV
-428 RAGGAAVGWGFQLQ
+428 RAGGDAVGWGFQLQ
-442 SPAVV
+442 SPPVV
-447 AALALLML
+447 AALSLLML

-470 VQGVASGAGG
+470 VQGVGSRAGG
-480 TGVAGAFLTGALAV
+480 EGIGGSFLTGALAV

-519 SLAVFLALA
+519 ALAVFLGLA
-528 LGFAAPFVLLAFVP
+528 LGFAAPFVLLAFIP
-542 ALLSRLPRPGPWMDV
+542 GLLARLPRPGPWMDV

-579 QTGSIPLAA
+579 QTGSIPLA
-588 LLAASVLVAFAG
+588 LILAAAVLTAFAA
-600 WLYGLGQAR
+600 WLYGLAQAR
-609 SIAGKNGVAAF
+609 RIEGKGAAVPF
-620 VIAGLSVLAAIALVV
+620 VLAALSLVAAIALVV
-635 AGVRAMPSASASTA
+635 VAARAA
-649 PAAALSSGPGL
+649 PAAASSVAVTDTAPSGPGL
-660 PAETWSPEKVAA
+660 AAEPWSPEKVKA
-672 LQAQGK
+672 LQAEGK

-691 CKVNEGTALKGQR
+691 CKVNEGAALKGQR
-704 VIDAF
+704 LADAF
-709 KASNAVYLKADW
+709 KASNAVLLRADW

-743 LVYPKGSGAPV
+743 LVYPAKGGEPV
-754 VLPQLLT
+754 ILPQLLT
-761 EGLVVEAVEKAAKG
+761 EGLVIEAVEKAAKG